1 MVSFSEKGRFGAYT
15 FWQSVGFF
23 HYQSPFLSW
32 QHTGHWK
39 ASKHF
44 LQVDK
49 TPLTK
54 GIAPFYNMKW
64 ENDQFESTEI
74 WVEKLEEED
83 LKSYFT
89 NCKFLSKY
97 ATILSSQKLSF
108 LVLNYLHS
116 KQQPDTSTTDT
127 HIAIPWPMLNFM
139 NSERNGDIHKLCFYI
154 ISKDIL

>member
-108 LVLNYLHS
+108 LVLNYTQNNLT
-116 KQQPDTSTTDT
+116 QVQPTLILQFHDLCWILWTLRG
-127 HIAIPWPMLNFM
+127 M
-139 NSERNGDIHKLCFYI
+139 EIHKLCFYI